1 MSGVKKSSRLHRL
14 RLIHNKTC
22 PVCNKKY
29 KISTFKLSRIIH
41 ATFSYYYCDHCRYQ
55 VRFANNILLSI
66 YSDINISPGGYCRN
80 LISYPVIL
88 PDNETRIDII
98 DDAEDETIVLDAI
111 DEKDFCLSIHLKY
124 RNKILDNLILE

>member
-1 MSGVKKSSRLHRL
+1 MSGIKKLSRLHRL
-14 RLIHNKTC
+14 RLIHNKAC
-22 PVCNKKY
+22 PVCDKKY

-41 ATFSYYYCDHCRYQ
+41 ATFTYYYCDHCWYQ

-66 YSDINISPGGYCRN
+66 YSDIGISSNGYYRD

-88 PDNETRIDII
+88 PNNETRIDII
-98 DDAEDETIVLDAI
+98 DDTENETLILDRM

-124 RNKILDNLILE
+124 RDKILDNLVLE